1 MRAAGRRLFLVAA
14 LALPFAVH
22 AATAQCI
29 ERALVDLGWTLH
41 DGPMHV
47 AAGSP
52 CERDGLADARAH
64 GDLHA
69 WLPADDTREE
79 ALRRLLLDPASGCAF
94 RLRLADATR
103 DAVGALVANERY
115 GFWRVGWRWLAF
127 DRDAAAHW
135 RPTHSF
141 GRGYVPATTNSAAIG
156 VFARAGAHAECGVGR
171 QVAQYAGFAALFGND
186 GFDAAFDRDE
196 IVLGT
201 FAKHAGT
208 RSVLLGSG
216 AGALV
221 GDGLGR
227 DAARR
232 GRAAL
237 LASPAFLFAVER
249 GRVVD
254 IANQAQNGV
263 VIEVEDAA
271 FAALRD
277 AGSLAP
283 ANAAALRAWQLSRAI
298 ERRGPRWFQRL
309 LGEDD
314 AIAWSLLPDDDR
326 ASAQAAREALAHA
339 LLDGIS
345 LYGHAHGVKPLR
357 WWVARMLDRNPGTP
371 YRFELA
377 NHNLDGEIRERW
389 LAWRIALCSGE
400 ALTSSRDSL
409 RAPSGPAP

>member
-1 MRAAGRRLFLVAA
+1 MRGAGRRLLFVAA
-14 LALPFAVH
+14 LALPFAVQG
-22 AATAQCI
+22 ATAQCI
-29 ERALVDLGWTLH
+29 ERALLDLGWTLH
-41 DGPMHV
+41 DGPMRV
-47 AAGSP
+47 APGSP
-52 CERDGLADARAH
+52 CERDGLADARVH

-69 WLPADDTREE
+69 WLPADDTRGE

-115 GFWRVGWRWLAF
+115 GFWRIGWRWLAF
-127 DRDAAAHW
+127 DRDATAHW
-135 RPTHSF
+135 RPTHSL

-171 QVAQYAGFAALFGND
+171 QVAQYAGFAALFGDD

-216 AGALV
+216 AGALA

-249 GRVVD
+249 RRVVD

-263 VIEVEDAA
+263 VTEVGATA
-271 FAALRD
+271 FDALRD
-277 AGSLAP
+277 AGSLAL

-309 LGEDD
+309 FGEDD
-314 AIAWSLLPDDDR
+314 AIAWSLLADDDR
-326 ASAQAAREALAHA
+326 IFCQVLSKAPDSRGFSVEVVHDGASAQASIDTNSITIDPQKLLELQAGQSITPVPNDEAMVEVPRSVT
-339 LLDGIS
+339 GPVS
-345 LYGHAHGVKPLR
+345 
-357 WWVARMLDRNPGTP
+357 
-371 YRFELA
+371 
-377 NHNLDGEIRERW
+377 
-389 LAWRIALCSGE
+389 E
-400 ALTSSRDSL
+400 A
-409 RAPSGPAP
+409 